1 MSTPGEGSVASVLAA
16 ARKRLQ
22 AAGIDDPLFDAR
34 VLIAD
39 VVGFSLTDFVM
50 KPDRPVTVEENARIV
65 AMIERRASGE
75 PVHRILGHREFHG
88 LDLLLSK
95 ETLEPRPDTEV
106 LVDTLLPALK
116 KIVSAKGSARILDM
130 GTGTG
135 AICLALLKECPEAT
149 GIGSDISLDA
159 LETAAKNAAR
169 NGLGKRFATIRS
181 DWFEKISGRFDI
193 IASNPPYIRTDV
205 VATLDQEVRN
215 HDPMA
220 ALDGGQDGLAPYRLI
235 AADAGR
241 FLVENGIVGVEI
253 GFDQRL
259 DVSAIFASHGFSL
272 LGAVKDYGGN
282 DRVLTFRR
290 EL

>member
-1 MSTPGEGSVASVLAA
+1 MSGAEGTVSAELAA

-22 AAGIDDPLFDAR
+22 AAGVSDPFLDAR
-34 VLIAD
+34 LLIAEII
-39 VVGFSLTDFVM
+39 GFSLTDFVM
-50 KPDRPVTVEENARIV
+50 KPDHPVTCEEQARIA
-65 AMIERRASGE
+65 AMVERRAGGE

-88 LDLLLSK
+88 LDFLLSK

-106 LVDTLLPALK
+106 LVDTVLPALK
-116 KIVSAKGSARILDM
+116 QAVSQKGSARVLDL

-135 AICLALLKECPEAT
+135 AICLALLKECPGAT
-149 GIGSDISLDA
+149 GIGSDISADA
-159 LETAAKNAAR
+159 LETAAKNASR
-169 NGLGKRFATIRS
+169 NGLETRFEIRQS

-193 IASNPPYIRTDV
+193 IVSNPPYIRSDIVT
-205 VATLDQEVRN
+205 TLDREVRH

-235 AADAGR
+235 AADVGR

-272 LGAVKDYGGN
+272 LDAVKDYGGN
-282 DRVLTFRR
+282 DRVLIFRR
-290 EL
+290 

>member
-1 MSTPGEGSVASVLAA
+1 MSTGGKASIASALAA

-22 AAGIDDPLFDAR
+22 TAGIDDPLLDAR
-34 VLIAD
+34 LLIAE

-50 KPDRPVTVEENARIV
+50 KPDRPVTAEENARIA
-65 AMIERRASGE
+65 AMIERRALGE
-75 PVHRILGHREFHG
+75 PVHRILGHRAFHG

-116 KIVSAKGSARILDM
+116 ETVSRTGSVRILDL

-135 AICLALLKECPEAT
+135 AICLALLKECTQAS
-149 GIGSDISLDA
+149 GIGSDISADA
-159 LETAAKNAAR
+159 LETAARNAAR
-169 NGLGKRFATIRS
+169 NGLSSRFETIRS

-193 IASNPPYIRTDV
+193 IVSNPPYIRTDI
-205 VATLDQEVRN
+205 VATLDREVRN

-272 LGAVKDYGGN
+272 LDAVKDYGGN

-290 EL
+290 

>member
-1 MSTPGEGSVASVLAA
+1 MSTAAEASVASALAA

-22 AAGIDDPLFDAR
+22 AAGIADPLLDAR
-34 VLIAD
+34 LLIAE

-50 KPDRPVTVEENARIV
+50 KPDRAVTPKERARIA
-65 AMIERRASGE
+65 AMIERRANGE

-116 KIVSAKGSARILDM
+116 KAVSAKGSARILDM

-149 GIGSDISLDA
+149 GIGSDISADA
-159 LETAAKNAAR
+159 LETAVRNAGR
-169 NGLGKRFATIRS
+169 NDLGGRFEAIRS

-193 IASNPPYIRTDV
+193 IVSNPPYIKTDI

-272 LGAVKDYGGN
+272 LDAVKDYGGN

-290 EL
+290 

>member
-1 MSTPGEGSVASVLAA
+1 MSTAGEGSVASALAA

-22 AAGIDDPLFDAR
+22 AAGIDDPLLDAR
-34 VLIAD
+34 LLIAE

-50 KPDRPVTVEENARIV
+50 KPDRPITGEENARIA

-75 PVHRILGHREFHG
+75 PVHRILGHREFYG

-106 LVDTLLPALK
+106 LVDTLRPVLK
-116 KIVSAKGSARILDM
+116 EVAAAKGSARILDM

-149 GIGSDISLDA
+149 GIGSDTSIDA

-169 NGLGKRFATIRS
+169 NGLGKRFETMRS

-193 IASNPPYIRTDV
+193 IVSNPPYIRTDV

-215 HDPMA
+215 HEPMA

-235 AADAGR
+235 AADADR

-253 GFDQRL
+253 GFDQML

-272 LGAVKDYGGN
+272 LDAVKDYGGN

-290 EL
+290 